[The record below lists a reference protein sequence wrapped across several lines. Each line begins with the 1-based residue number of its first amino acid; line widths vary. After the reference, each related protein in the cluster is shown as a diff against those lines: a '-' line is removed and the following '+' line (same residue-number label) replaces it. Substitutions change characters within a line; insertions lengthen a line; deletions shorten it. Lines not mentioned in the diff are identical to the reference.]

1 MVSTYNVV
9 RVLLNGSAWGPM
21 RMSLPVTHRV
31 HRMKRMRMWLSRWQY
46 PVAYTIAHTARCFDI
61 LISSRKTFAKAFV
74 ALLYCKHSCSLNSGR
89 YRPAGSL
96 QEKATTVHHADQPM
110 QVYKLC

>member
-21 RMSLPVTHRV
+21 RMSLPVIHRV
-31 HRMKRMRMWLSRWQY
+31 HGMKQMRMWLSRWQD
-46 PVAYTIAHTARCFDI
+46 PVAYTTAHTPRCFDT
-61 LISSRKTFAKAFV
+61 LISSRKTFAFV

-96 QEKATTVHHADQPM
+96 QEMATTVHHADQPM